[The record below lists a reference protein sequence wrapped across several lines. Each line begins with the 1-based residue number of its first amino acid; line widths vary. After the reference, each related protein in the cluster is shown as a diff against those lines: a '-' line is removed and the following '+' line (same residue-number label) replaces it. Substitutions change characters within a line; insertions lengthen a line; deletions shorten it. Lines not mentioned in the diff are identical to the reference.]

1 MMDSLMQQQE
11 SFATLSVSGT
21 YQLEA
26 YTFFL
31 KKRHWFRTVL
41 HDTLNTLLAR

>member
-21 YQLEA
+21 YQLETYVNVSGSVYVG
-26 YTFFL
+26 YTEVFSCIIGL
-31 KKRHWFRTVL
+31 
-41 HDTLNTLLAR
+41 